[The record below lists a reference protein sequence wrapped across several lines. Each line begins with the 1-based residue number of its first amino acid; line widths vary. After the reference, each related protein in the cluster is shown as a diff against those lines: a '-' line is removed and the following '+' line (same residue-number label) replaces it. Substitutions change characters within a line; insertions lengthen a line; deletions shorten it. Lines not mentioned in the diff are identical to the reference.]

1 MTSPAACGFSLWAL
15 GWPRTHT
22 HTHTGL
28 NNGACEDCI
37 SFPKGR
43 DTFDLIMIL
52 TSELIQS
59 FRLADE
65 EIVQRGVFKTAT
77 E

>member
-22 HTHTGL
+22 HAHTGL

-37 SFPKGR
+37 SLSKDG
-43 DTFDLIMIL
+43 DTFDLIVIL
-52 TSELIQS
+52 ASEMIQS

-65 EIVQRGVFKTAT
+65 EIVQCGVCKAAT
-77 E
+77 V